1 MPGINP
7 FLVTIPWAIPQ
18 LSAFPFTTL
27 ALIDVYVLAVL
38 LIWVFVGYPLL
49 MLRFALVRKDVEKN
63 YSFQP
68 FFSILVP
75 SFNEESVIEQRIQ
88 NLRGLSYPKD
98 KYEIIVI
105 DSGSSD
111 ATRSIV
117 ERMCLESEAPR
128 TRLVCEGQRKGK
140 ASAINCGCAQATGEI
155 MLVTDA
161 NSYFDVNV
169 LRELA
174 PHFENPEIG
183 GVGGRYAVSNPDNPL
198 PSTEQ
203 FYWDLETLLRTGESA
218 LDSACLFQGEINAW
232 RRSIVKA
239 DPAMIGEDLDMS
251 IAIRK
256 KGYKVAFEPNAICYE
271 PSPTSFGEQRTQ
283 KKRRCL
289 GTIQN
294 IFKHWRYL
302 FVPGDWYRSV
312 IFPSHKGL
320 LVVTPFMFV
329 GVLLGYI
336 VLWDPRLILSHLF
349 INSALFLILLYL
361 YLQFGPRLHQA
372 YASSRPAKF
381 SFLRV
386 ARYVL
391 FDELLLLLAWKDFF
405 SRRYSVLWEKID
417 STRVGAEPPAPLQD
431 FSLEQLT

>member
-1 MPGINP
+1 M
-7 FLVTIPWAIPQ
+7 AIEQ
-18 LSAFPFTTL
+18 LGLIAVYTL
-27 ALIDVYVLAVL
+27 AIL
-38 LIWVFVGYPLL
+38 LIWTFVGYPLL
-49 MLRFALVRKDVEKN
+49 MLRFALHRRDDNKD

-68 FFSILVP
+68 FISILVP
-75 SFNEESVIEQRIQ
+75 TFNEEAVIQKRIQ
-88 NLRGLSYPKD
+88 NLQALKYPKD
-98 KYEIIVI
+98 KFEILVV

-111 ATRSIV
+111 ATMSVV
-117 ERMCLESEAPR
+117 ERMCHESEAPR
-128 TRLVCEGQRKGK
+128 VRLVCEDQRRGK
-140 ASAINCGCAQATGEI
+140 ASAINCGTAHAAGDI
-155 MLVTDA
+155 VLVTDA
-161 NSYFDVNV
+161 NSLFDENV
-169 LRELA
+169 LAELA
-174 PHFENPEIG
+174 PNFENVKIG
-183 GVGGRYAVSNPDNPL
+183 GVGGRYVVSNPENPL
-198 PSTEQ
+198 PSVEQ
-203 FYWDLETLLRTGESA
+203 FYWELEDVLRTGESE

-232 RRSIVKA
+232 RKSIVKA
-239 DPAMIGEDLDMS
+239 DPEMIGEDLDMS

-391 FDELLLLLAWKDFF
+391 FDEFLLLLAWKDFF

>member
-1 MPGINP
+1 MNEFSFI
-7 FLVTIPWAIPQ
+7 AIPADIPI
-18 LSAFPFTTL
+18 LNTFPVQTL
-27 ALIDVYVLAVL
+27 ALIIVYALAVL

-49 MLRFALVRKDVEKN
+49 MLRFALVRRDVEKN
-63 YSFQP
+63 HSFQP

-75 SFNEESVIEQRIQ
+75 TFNEDSVIEKRIQ
-88 NLRGLSYPKD
+88 NLWALRYPKD

-117 ERMCLESEAPR
+117 QRMCLESEAPQ
-128 TRLVCEGQRKGK
+128 TRLVCEDQRKGK
-140 ASAINCGCAQATGEI
+140 ASAINCGCAQAVGEI

-161 NSYFDVNV
+161 NSFFDVNV
-169 LRELA
+169 LREIA
-174 PHFENPEIG
+174 PHFEKPEIG
-183 GVGGRYAVSNPDNPL
+183 GVGGRYAVSNLDNPL

-203 FYWDLETLLRTGESA
+203 FYWDRETLLRTGESA

-302 FVPGDWYRSV
+302 FVPGDWYRSI

-320 LVVTPFMFV
+320 LVVTPFMFA

-336 VLWDPRLILSHLF
+336 VIWNSLLILSHLF
-349 INSALFLILLYL
+349 ITSALFLILLYL

-372 YASSRPAKF
+372 YASTRRGKF

-391 FDELLLLLAWKDFF
+391 FDEYLLLLAWKDFF

-417 STRVGAEPPAPLQD
+417 STRAGAEPATPLHENP
-431 FSLEQLT
+431 SEKMT